1 MKYFT
6 ALMVL
11 LLKEGGQIFRC
22 VTYMFVIYSI
32 VTIVFTVFYE
42 IHFRKT
48 RKKPLDHSDYKP

>member
-6 ALMVL
+6 ALVVL

-48 RKKPLDHSDYKP
+48 RKKTPGSSRL